1 MSFQDIINLFSDSSN
16 KSTMVTIIVFCV
28 FSLFQI
34 SPVDINP
41 WSFIGKILKT
51 IVSKIGTALNT
62 ELTNEV
68 SNLENTV
75 KDLRKEIAT
84 VDQKVQSLDD
94 KIDVNRIKYLRS
106 KILDFNNSLSQSER
120 DKEDYDFIY
129 SLHEEYEELLEKHG
143 LTNGKM
149 ERAMKNI
156 DRHYEE
162 RERMAS
168 F

>member
-1 MSFQDIINLFSDSSN
+1 MSFQDIINLFKDSSN
-16 KSTMVTIIVFCV
+16 QSTMVTVIVFCV
-28 FSLFQI
+28 FSLVQF

-41 WSFIGKILKT
+41 WSVIGKILKT

-62 ELTNEV
+62 ELTTKV

-84 VDQKVQSLDD
+84 VDQKVQSLDE
-94 KIDVNRIKYLRS
+94 KIDVNRIKDLRS
-106 KILDFNNSLSQSER
+106 KILDFSNSLSQNER
-120 DKEDYDFIY
+120 DKEDYDEIY
-129 SLHEEYEELLEKHG
+129 SLHEEYDELLEKHG

-149 ERAMKNI
+149 DRAMRNI

-162 RERMAS
+162 QERVEG

>member
-1 MSFQDIINLFSDSSN
+1 M
-16 KSTMVTIIVFCV
+16 
-28 FSLFQI
+28 
-34 SPVDINP
+34 
-41 WSFIGKILKT
+41 
-51 IVSKIGTALNT
+51 
-62 ELTNEV
+62 
-68 SNLENTV
+68 
-75 KDLRKEIAT
+75 
-84 VDQKVQSLDD
+84 
-94 KIDVNRIKYLRS
+94 RS
-106 KILDFNNSLSQSER
+106 KILDFSNSLSQSER

-162 RERMAS
+162 RERMED